1 MATATIPVASTHTAT
16 AIAPGAPVVDAPARP
31 RKLGRGLGA
40 LIGEPVAVPNVA
52 QATNEVA
59 RATSETGALPPLPA
73 PGTPAPRSAPSE
85 APSAHGDGRRLLLVG
100 VDDIDPSPFQAR
112 EVFSP
117 DALRELADSIRAA
130 GVMQPVIVR
139 PLKAERGAPARYE
152 LIAGERRWRAARLA
166 GLPAVPAVLATLT
179 DEESAQWGLIENVQR
194 QDLGAL
200 EKARAFARLADRFG
214 LSHEQIA
221 RKVGV
226 DRASVANHIRL
237 LDLEPGTLDLLQSG
251 ALGFGHAR
259 ALLAMPPGEARAAL
273 ARTIAQQGWSVR
285 RVERHV
291 AEALEQQ
298 KAAGGAAAPRA
309 RRAPHSA
316 DLALIEK
323 QIGERLGTRV
333 RIRARDDG
341 RKGRLVIDYY
351 SLDQF
356 DGLMERMGVQLE
368 L

>member
-1 MATATIPVASTHTAT
+1 MATATVAQSTSSNPVPTSPAT
-16 AIAPGAPVVDAPARP
+16 PSDAPARP

-40 LIGEPVAVPNVA
+40 LIGEPVAVPLVA
-52 QATNEVA
+52 EATSIVA
-59 RATSETGALPPLPA
+59 RATSSRAPSPAVADPA
-73 PGTPAPRSAPSE
+73 PDPAA
-85 APSAHGDGRRLLLVG
+85 GDARRLLLVG
-100 VDDIDPSPFQAR
+100 VDDIEPSPFQAR

-117 DALRELADSIRAA
+117 DAMRELADSIRAA

-139 PLKAERGAPARYE
+139 PLKSDAGAGTRYE

-166 GLPAVPAVLATLT
+166 GLPAVPAVLATLS
-179 DEESAQWGLIENVQR
+179 DEEAAQWGLIENVQR
-194 QDLGAL
+194 QDLGPL

-221 RKVGV
+221 RKVGI

-237 LDLEPGTLDLLQSG
+237 LDLEPGTLELVQSG

-259 ALLAMPPGEARAAL
+259 AMLPLAPGEARAAL

-291 AEALEQQ
+291 AEMLEQQ
-298 KAAGGAAAPRA
+298 KTGAPTASART

-333 RIRARDDG
+333 RIRSRDDG

-356 DGLMERMGVQLE
+356 DGLMERMGVQLV